1 MKIADCRVCAQRI
14 LAYELSIV
22 LMELSAG
29 ILKMN
34 AVLAKESDWQKM
46 RLRQLEQTFL
56 KLSRFTNKQTQT

>member
-1 MKIADCRVCAQRI
+1 MEITGCRVCAQRI
-14 LAYELSIV
+14 LAYEFSIV